1 MVFALKYHIL
11 QRFGLLCLLWAQS
24 RGNEKHTINGTDVS
38 RSFGTKHIFDSPLF
52 SCWGILLKPFPVFYM
67 VKQYYSPMP
76 EKSNTERKV
85 GKTKSLADCLDSTLL
100 KMRFIIWSSLEHVTI
115 FRWKQ
120 RTAKTTGKENTA
132 EIWIQFTRGGVPIQF
147 RWSS

>member
-1 MVFALKYHIL
+1 MTYTGIVFKDH
-11 QRFGLLCLLWAQS
+11 FCLS
-24 RGNEKHTINGTDVS
+24 
-38 RSFGTKHIFDSPLF
+38 
-52 SCWGILLKPFPVFYM
+52 FPVFYM

-115 FRWKQ
+115 FR
-120 RTAKTTGKENTA
+120 
-132 EIWIQFTRGGVPIQF
+132 
-147 RWSS
+147 